1 MRRKPK
7 HQTLPFQY
15 FHLFTFGSRQ
25 ELAAA
30 FGSIEAAERA
40 WRSVRTEFLE
50 RWQLWGRPAA
60 WWHFEPGVPD
70 ELRAGPHA
78 ILTDADAAEWHRLEQ
93 GRRRYLLSIGID
105 PAPPLPHVAF
115 GDD

>member
-1 MRRKPK
+1 MRRRARPPSI
-7 HQTLPFQY
+7 PFDR
-15 FHLFTFGSRQ
+15 FRLFAFGSRE
-25 ELAAA
+25 ELIEA
-30 FGSIEAAERA
+30 FGTMEEAERA
-40 WRSVRTEFLE
+40 WQAVRDEFLE

-78 ILTDADAAEWHRLEQ
+78 ILTDRHADEWRRLEQ
-93 GRRRYLLSIGID
+93 ARRRYLLSLGVD
-105 PAPPLPHVAF
+105 PALDLPHRPF